1 MALKEV
7 MSISGYSGLFK
18 FVSQGRNG
26 IIVESLTDGKRTH
39 VSASS
44 KVSALSDI
52 SIFTHEGEE
61 PLRKVLDSIK
71 QLENGAPSISHK
83 VSNDELK
90 KYFQKL
96 LPNFD
101 EERVYISDI
110 KKVITWY
117 NQLQN
122 IGMLDFSE
130 EEEEKVEEPV
140 ANEDNDEKQVT
151 PKAEAKKADAKKTGG
166 AKKTSAATAK
176 TKAAPKSKPAGGPS
190 KKGSASQRKS

>member
-1 MALKEV
+1 MALKDI
-7 MSISGYSGLFK
+7 MAIAGYSGLFK

-26 IIVESLTDGKRTH
+26 IIVESLTDGKRAH
-39 VSASS
+39 ISASA

-61 PLRKVLDSIK
+61 PLNKVLEGIK
-71 QLENGAPSISHK
+71 QMENGAPTISHK
-83 VSNDELK
+83 VSDDELRDYFK
-90 KYFQKL
+90 KV

-101 EERVYISDI
+101 EERVYVSDI
-110 KKVITWY
+110 KKVIAWY

-130 EEEEKVEEPV
+130 EEEKAEVDTEKVEEKT
-140 ANEDNDEKQVT
+140 EKKEKPKTDVKKPSGTKKVT
-151 PKAEAKKADAKKTGG
+151 TA
-166 AKKTSAATAK
+166 AK
-176 TKAAPKSKPAGGPS
+176 TKVAPKSKPAGGPA